1 MWSPLLRNL
10 SGDIGNNLVNKYVIT
25 NTAKCYEIHKY
36 HGGIGGG
43 VVGNYRMVREN

>member
-25 NTAKCYEIHKY
+25 NTNTMEGLGAGWLATTGWSGRTE
-36 HGGIGGG
+36 
-43 VVGNYRMVREN
+43 E